1 MHAFLRLMIFTA
13 IAALASLAVCAKAPN
28 GAERVSE
35 IMDFRDWNGPA
46 IRVYLLRPEN
56 AGPDA
61 PVVFVMHGVNRDADR
76 YFAEWRPFAEKYGF
90 ILVVPEFPV
99 KKFPGAA
106 NYNLGGILDAKGA
119 MTSRKGW
126 AFSVIEPIFDE
137 VVKRLHLTAGD
148 YILYGHSAGAQFA
161 HRFAM
166 FGAGERARMVI
177 SANAGWYTFP
187 GRGEWPYGPDGLPA
201 GLFDQAMALGAP
213 LTILAGEADADP
225 MHPSL
230 RRTPEANAQGATR
243 YERAIAFYNAGLDL
257 AAETNANFHWSC
269 ITAPGVD
276 HDDAKAAPYAVALIL
291 FPSKPVA
298 GPCRRGVAAE

>member
-106 NYNLGGILDAKGA
+106 NYNLGGVLDARGA
-119 MTSRKGW
+119 VTSRKGW

-137 VVKRLHLTAGD
+137 VVKRLHLG
-148 YILYGHSAGAQFA
+148 
-161 HRFAM
+161 R
-166 FGAGERARMVI
+166 RAVRTPVCHVRCGRA
-177 SANAGWYTFP
+177 SANGDFSERRLVHVSGTRRVAIRTRP
-187 GRGEWPYGPDGLPA
+187 PSCRTSRSSH
-201 GLFDQAMALGAP
+201 GAWS
-213 LTILAGEADADP
+213 AADD
-225 MHPSL
+225 
-230 RRTPEANAQGATR
+230 T
-243 YERAIAFYNAGLDL
+243 
-257 AAETNANFHWSC
+257 
-269 ITAPGVD
+269 
-276 HDDAKAAPYAVALIL
+276 
-291 FPSKPVA
+291 
-298 GPCRRGVAAE
+298 RRGS